1 MSEKLFDF
9 FKGKFITPFN
19 ELQQKMQHIKAF
31 VFDWDGVFNN
41 GHKSYDGCSTF
52 SEIDALGITMMR
64 FSYYLQHGKHAPVAI
79 ITGEQNKA
87 SFFFA
92 QREHYNNIFYR
103 IKHKETALHFF
114 CEQYNLQPSEILFVF
129 DDVLDLSASAI
140 AGVRIMVQHSSNL
153 LFTDY
158 AVRKN
163 LVDYITANNGN
174 DGALREA
181 TELYLFANNNF
192 DETIQQ
198 RIAFSEQYQSFI
210 AQRNEIVTNFY
221 TTENNF
227 IIQQNPQ

>member
-1 MSEKLFDF
+1 MTEKITVF
-9 FKGKFITPFN
+9 FKGQFITPFN
-19 ELQQKMQHIKAF
+19 ELQQKMQNIKAF

-52 SEIDALGITMMR
+52 SEIDSLGITMMR
-64 FSYYLQHGKHAPVAI
+64 FSYYLQYGKHCPVAI

-114 CEQYNLQPSEILFVF
+114 CEQHNLQPSEVLFVF

-140 AGVRIMVQHSSNL
+140 AGTRMMVQHSSNL

-158 AVRKN
+158 AVKRN
-163 LVDYITANNGN
+163 MVDYITANDGNNG
-174 DGALREA
+174 AIREA
-181 TELYLFANNNF
+181 SELYLFSVNNF
-192 DETIQQ
+192 DETIHQ
-198 RIAFSEQYQSFI
+198 RVAFSERYQNFI
-210 AQRNEIVTNFY
+210 SQRNEIVTHFY
-221 TTENNF
+221 TTQNNS